1 MLENINNLCYN
12 NDMWGCFMK
21 SYKISKNNSVFL
33 IVCILLVSLLTN
45 VYTSIMNSRYKVL
58 IGKETYKSVEEIR
71 NRNESVLTTLDQC
84 LKAKSVSNEELLSLY
99 KSYSSI
105 SEEFVNLWSNYNDY
119 GKEKIISLNN
129 KSKESN
135 EISNEVYSRVESLLF
150 EYLRLEMKNHNE
162 KIVLDGEVLN
172 NFTAM
177 YNMANELNN
186 FYKEF
191 NETNLKNIDKKESTY
206 IRKKYWVDIL
216 KGINSIADS
225 YINYEFTI
233 KQ

>member
-1 MLENINNLCYN
+1 
-12 NDMWGCFMK
+12 MK
-21 SYKISKNNSVFL
+21 SYKINKNNSVFL
-33 IVCILLVSLLTN
+33 IVCILLISLLTN
-45 VYTSIMNSRYKVL
+45 VYTSIMNSQYKVL

-71 NRNESVLTTLDQC
+71 NRNESVLTILDQC

-105 SEEFVNLWSNYNDY
+105 SEEFINLCSNYNDY
-119 GKEKIISLNN
+119 VKEKIISLNN

-162 KIVLDGEVLN
+162 KIVLEGEVLN

>member
-1 MLENINNLCYN
+1 
-12 NDMWGCFMK
+12 MK

-129 KSKESN
+129 KSKEAN

-150 EYLRLEMKNHNE
+150 EYLSLEMKNHNE
-162 KIVLDGEVLN
+162 KIVLEGEVLN

-216 KGINSIADS
+216 KGINAITDS